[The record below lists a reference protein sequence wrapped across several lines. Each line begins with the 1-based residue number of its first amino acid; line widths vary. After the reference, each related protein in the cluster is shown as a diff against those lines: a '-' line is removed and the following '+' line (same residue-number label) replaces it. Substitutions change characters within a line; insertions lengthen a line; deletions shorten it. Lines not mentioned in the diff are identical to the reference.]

1 MFGRIFKFM
10 RGMVSGI
17 INQIM
22 QQVNVI
28 QDAVTSPLRSMV
40 SQVLGGVWK
49 GNGAE
54 RFANEMLTEVIPA
67 LVNVAGVG
75 NNFGNAIKKAA
86 DRMEQAERFATSKV
100 QPLFDMFNRIC
111 SF

>member
-40 SQVLGGVWK
+40 SQVMSGIWK
-49 GNGAE
+49 GNGAN

-67 LVNVAGVG
+67 LVNIAGV
-75 NNFGNAIKKAA
+75 NQNFGGAIQKAM

-100 QPLFDMFNRIC
+100 QPLFDMFSRI
-111 SF
+111 F